1 MADIG
6 IAHGMV
12 GVVSGIAP
20 ARREQD
26 PAAGA
31 LRPGMRSLRWMGCT
45 SAVVL
50 LHRVGSDLAR

>member
-20 ARREQD
+20 A
-26 PAAGA
+26 
-31 LRPGMRSLRWMGCT
+31 M
-45 SAVVL
+45 
-50 LHRVGSDLAR
+50 VGTAILWQAH